1 MPSTTCSEVPP
12 GHDMFRATPTPLL
25 PSATHAPSYYAA
37 TVREQVAVTPFE
49 GTGHCDVC
57 IVGGGYAGLSTALH
71 LARRGVSVTLLEQS
85 RLGWGAS
92 GRNGGQAHVGMRR
105 DQSWLEARV
114 GQEDA
119 RRLWQFALGARAH
132 LDWLIET
139 YGIDCDLRLGYV
151 HADHKARYC
160 ADTRAHV
167 EHLRSVY
174 GYEHIRYVERDEMH
188 SMVATQDYHG
198 GSYDARAGH
207 LHALNFALGIAR
219 AATSHGA
226 RLHEGV
232 EVTGLRQAD
241 GGWRV
246 QTQRG
251 ELRAGRVVLACN
263 GYLRHL
269 SPEVERRVMPINN
282 FIAVTEPLGEAGARA
297 LISNG
302 AAVSDSRFVVN
313 YFRMTPDHRL
323 LFGGGE
329 NYGYRF
335 PRDIGAF
342 VRPQVLKIFP
352 QLSNVRFDY
361 AWGGTLAITPIRMPW
376 VREVEPGLVNASGF
390 SGLGVVV
397 APYTGKAVADAL
409 CGERDAFELLGRVP
423 VPPFPGGKLLRWP
436 TLVAA
441 MLYYAL
447 RDRL

>member
-1 MPSTTCSEVPP
+1 
-12 GHDMFRATPTPLL
+12 MFRVTPTALL
-25 PSATHAPSYYAA
+25 PSAAHAPSYYAA
-37 TVREQVAVTPFE
+37 TVREKVAVVPFE
-49 GTGHCDVC
+49 AAGRCDVC
-57 IVGGGYAGLSTALH
+57 VVGGGYAGLSAALH
-71 LARRGVSVTLLEQS
+71 LARKGVAVTLLEQS

-105 DQSWLEARV
+105 DQHWLEARV
-114 GQEDA
+114 GNGDA

-139 YGIDCDLRLGYV
+139 YGIDCDLRLGYL
-151 HADHKARYC
+151 HADHRERYG
-160 ADTRAHV
+160 ADTRRHV
-167 EHLRSVY
+167 DHMRSVY
-174 GYEHIRYVERDEMH
+174 GYEHIRYVGREEIAG
-188 SMVATQDYHG
+188 MVATRDYHG
-198 GSYDARAGH
+198 GSFDARAGH

-219 AATSHGA
+219 AAASHGA

-232 EVTGLRQAD
+232 EVTGLRAAD

-246 QTQRG
+246 DTSRG
-251 ELRAGRVVLACN
+251 ALQADRVVLACN
-263 GYLRHL
+263 GYLRRL
-269 SPEVERRVMPINN
+269 APEVERRVMPINN
-282 FIAVTEPLGEAGARA
+282 FVAVTEPLGADGARR

-313 YFRMTPDHRL
+313 YFRITPDDRL

-335 PRDIGAF
+335 PRDIAAF
-342 VRPQVLKIFP
+342 VRPHVLKIFP
-352 QLSNVRFDY
+352 QLGDVRFDY
-361 AWGGTLAITPIRMPW
+361 AWGGTLGITPTRMPW
-376 VREVEPGLVNASGF
+376 VREIAPGLINASGY
-390 SGLGVVV
+390 SGLGVVI

-409 CGERDAFELLGRVP
+409 CGEREAFELLGRVP
-423 VPPFPGGKLLRWP
+423 VPPFPGGPLLRWP

>member
-1 MPSTTCSEVPP
+1 
-12 GHDMFRATPTPLL
+12 MFGATPTPLL

-37 TVREQVAVTPFE
+37 TLREKVESIPFD
-49 GTGHCDVC
+49 GAARCDVC
-57 IVGGGYAGLSTALH
+57 VVGGGYAGLSAALH
-71 LARRGVSVTLLEQS
+71 LARRGVAVTLLEQS

-92 GRNGGQAHVGMRR
+92 GRNGGQVHVGMRR
-105 DQSWLEARV
+105 EQSWLEARL
-114 GQEDA
+114 GRDDA
-119 RRLWQFALGARAH
+119 RRLWQFALEARAH

-139 YGIDCDLRLGYV
+139 YGIDCDFRPGYV
-151 HADHKARYC
+151 HADHRERYG
-160 ADTRAHV
+160 AETRSHV
-167 EHLRSVY
+167 EHLRKAY
-174 GYEHIRYVERDEMH
+174 GYEHVRYVDRDEMR
-188 SMVATQDYHG
+188 SMVATNDYHG
-198 GSYDARAGH
+198 GSFDARGGH

-219 AATSHGA
+219 AAQGHGA

-232 EVTGLRQAD
+232 EVTGLRKVD

-246 QTQRG
+246 QTRTGDLQ
-251 ELRAGRVVLACN
+251 AARVVLACN

-269 SPEVERRVMPINN
+269 APDVERRVMPINN
-282 FIAVTEPLGEAGARA
+282 FVAVTEALGESGARE

-302 AAVSDSRFVVN
+302 AAISDSRFVVN
-313 YFRMTPDHRL
+313 YFRITPDHRL

-335 PRDIGAF
+335 PSDIGAF
-342 VRPQVLKIFP
+342 VRPHMLKIFP
-352 QLSNVRFDY
+352 QLARVRFDY
-361 AWGGTLAITPIRMPW
+361 AWGGTLAITPIRMPL
-376 VREVEPGLVNASGF
+376 VTELAPGLVNASGF

-397 APYTGKAVADAL
+397 APFTGKAVADAL

-447 RDRL
+447 RDRI